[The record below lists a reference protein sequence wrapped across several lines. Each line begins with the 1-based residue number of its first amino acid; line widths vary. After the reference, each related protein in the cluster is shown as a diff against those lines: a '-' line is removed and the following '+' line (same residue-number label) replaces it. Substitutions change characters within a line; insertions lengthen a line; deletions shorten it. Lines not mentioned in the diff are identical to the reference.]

1 MLRQRANR
9 VRMSFYDT
17 YSNSAFDARP
27 YSLTQINP
35 PKIPTWADTI
45 GGNLGGPLRIP
56 HIYDGSDKTF
66 FFVNF
71 ESGWTRSA
79 VDQFSTVPSVFER
92 QNPGDFCDVPGLQI
106 YVPTDP
112 SAPFGT
118 RTLANNGGCQIPSGM
133 ISNTALQ
140 LLQFIP
146 EPNVPGAGLLDN
158 FHLQTRVPTQNTRI
172 NTRILQ
178 TISPKLN
185 ARVIYNFSQAASHA
199 FQSFPS
205 LESNS
210 GTRGQSAT
218 LGLTENF
225 SRAWINDSQLIYSRN
240 RVLNLNSFANVDDVS
255 ADLGITGISNAP
267 IDYGLPQLN
276 FTNYS
281 NLSDAAPSLIRNQ
294 SYRFV
299 DNVTNLRA
307 KHTLTMG
314 AEIRRIE
321 NNTFT
326 DATPEGQFSFSN
338 LMTAQLD
345 SNGNPIAPPAGT
357 LNGYDFASFLL
368 GLPSATNVRFGTPS
382 TYFRSWAYIG
392 YFTDDWRAR
401 PNLTLEYG
409 IRYEAFTPPSELC
422 GHFSNLAL
430 NSTFTEATVVIPAQT
445 SSCSTTP
452 AASTGVAQT
461 SSLINGNYDHFSP
474 RFGIAWRP
482 ALKALNGKHATTVR
496 AGYGMFYNES
506 VYSQLTT
513 ELANQFPW
521 ANSQQLISQPCQPLA
536 ITNIP
541 SSSCSSTT
549 SSVLP
554 NTYAI
559 DPNYKVGYA
568 QLWNVSTET
577 SLFTN
582 TTLSFTYTGTKGTH
596 LDMLFAPNRPLPG
609 SASTPQVV
617 NAGDF
622 IYDTS
627 GANSIYNALQVRLQ
641 QRTTHG
647 VGFNVIYTFGKS
659 MDDASSIG
667 GGSPV
672 VVQNPAD
679 LRAEYG
685 LSSFDVRQQLRSTY
699 FYEIPLGDRHRFA
712 QKGFSAT
719 LLGNWRLSGNITAQ
733 TGTPFT
739 ATETGAAN
747 NTGSGGVF
755 STRPDQICNPN
766 LPASQRSPL
775 HFFNT
780 ACFVAP
786 LTGQFGDAA
795 RNSIEGPGSFIWN
808 VQMAKWF
815 PFGKDQNHR
824 VDVRWEV
831 SNLTN
836 TPRYVGLSTLVGSAT
851 FGSVTAAAG
860 NRTMDVVMRVNF

>member
-1 MLRQRANR
+1 MRQRANQIHL
-9 VRMSFYDT
+9 SLYDT
-17 YSNSAFDARP
+17 YTNSAFDARP

-35 PKIPTWADTI
+35 PKIPAWSETT
-45 GGNLGGPLRIP
+45 GGNVGGPLRIP
-56 HIYDGSDKTF
+56 HIYDGSDRTF

-71 ESGWTRSA
+71 DGSWARNP
-79 VDQFSTVPSVFER
+79 VDQFSTVPTVFER
-92 QNPGDFCDVPGLQI
+92 ANPGNFCDVPGVQI

-133 ISNTALQ
+133 LNSTALQ
-140 LLQFIP
+140 LLQFFP
-146 EPNVPGAGLLDN
+146 EPNVPGAGLVDN
-158 FHLQTRVPTQNTRI
+158 FHLQARVPTQNTRI

-185 ARVIYNFSQAASHA
+185 ARVIYAFSEAANHA

-210 GTRGQSAT
+210 STRGQSAT

-225 SRAWINDSQLIYSRN
+225 SRAWINDSQLIFSRN
-240 RVLNLNSFANVDDVS
+240 RVLNLNSFANGDNVS
-255 ADLGITGISNAP
+255 GDLGITGISTAP
-267 IDYGLPQLN
+267 IDFGLPQLS

-281 NLSDAAPSLIRNQ
+281 NLADQAPSLTRNQ
-294 SYRFV
+294 TYRVV
-299 DNVTNLRA
+299 DSVTNLRA

-338 LMTAQLD
+338 LMTAQLGA
-345 SNGNPIAPPAGT
+345 NGNPITPAPGT

-382 TYFRSWAYIG
+382 SYFRSWAYIG

-422 GHFSNLAL
+422 DHLSNLAL
-430 NSTFTEATVVIPAQT
+430 NSTFTEATVVVPAQS
-445 SSCSTTP
+445 SSCATSLP
-452 AASTGVAQT
+452 SSTGVLQT
-461 SSLINGNYDHFSP
+461 PSLIHGNYDHFSP
-474 RFGIAWRP
+474 RFGLAWRP
-482 ALKALNGKHATTVR
+482 PLKALNGKHATTVR

-506 VYSQLTT
+506 IYSQLTT

-521 ANSQQLISQPCQPLA
+521 ANSQQLISQPCQPLT

-541 SSSCSSTT
+541 SSSCSATT
-549 SSVLP
+549 STVLP

-577 SLFTN
+577 NLFTN
-582 TTLSFTYTGTKGTH
+582 TTLSLTYTGTKGTH
-596 LDMLFAPNRPLPG
+596 LDMLFAPNRTLSG
-609 SASTPQVV
+609 VPQVA
-617 NAGDF
+617 NAGEF

-647 VGFNVIYTFGKS
+647 IGGNVIYTYGKS
-659 MDDASSIG
+659 EDDASSIG
-667 GGSPV
+667 GGAPV
-672 VVQNPAD
+672 VVQNPGD
-679 LRAEYG
+679 LHAEWG
-685 LSSFDVRQQLRSTY
+685 LSSFDVRQQLRATY
-699 FYEIPLGDRHRFA
+699 FYEVPLGDRHRFA
-712 QKGFSAT
+712 QKGVSGA

-739 ATETGAAN
+739 ATVTGAAN
-747 NTGSGGVF
+747 NTGGGGVF
-755 STRPDQICNPN
+755 ATRPDQICNPN
-766 LPASQRSPL
+766 LSASQRSPL
-775 HFFNT
+775 LFFNT

-786 LTGQFGDAA
+786 PAGQFGNAP
-795 RNSIEGPGSFIWN
+795 RNSIEGPGQFTWN
-808 VQMAKWF
+808 AQMAKWF
-815 PFGKDQNHR
+815 PFGKDNNHR
-824 VDVRWEV
+824 VDVRWEITNV
-831 SNLTN
+831 TN
-836 TPRYVGLSTLVGSAT
+836 TPSFVGLSTVVGSST
-851 FGSVTAAAG
+851 FGRVAGGTG

>member
-1 MLRQRANR
+1 
-9 VRMSFYDT
+9 MSYYDT
-17 YSNSAFDARP
+17 YTSSAFDARP
-27 YSLTQINP
+27 YSLTQIDP
-35 PKIPTWADTI
+35 PKIPSWADTV
-45 GGNLGGPLRIP
+45 GGNMGGPLRIP

-71 ESGWTRSA
+71 ESAWNRNA
-79 VDQFSTVPSVFER
+79 VDQFSTVPTALER
-92 QNPGDFCDVPGLQI
+92 QDPGYFCDVPGVQI
-106 YVPTDP
+106 YVPQDL
-112 SAPFGT
+112 SAPFGP
-118 RTLANNGGCQIPSGM
+118 RTNDGCQIPST
-133 ISNTALQ
+133 IINDTAKQ
-140 LLQFIP
+140 LLQFFP
-146 EPNVPGAGLLDN
+146 APNVPGAGLVDN
-158 FHLQTRVPTQNTRI
+158 FHLQARVPTQNTRI

-185 ARVIYNFSQAASHA
+185 ARIIYNYSQAASHA
-199 FQSFPS
+199 FQAYPS

-240 RVLNLNSFANVDDVS
+240 RVINLNSFANANNVS
-255 ADLGITGISNAP
+255 GDLGITGISNTP
-267 IDYGLPQLN
+267 IDWGLPQLS

-299 DNVTNLRA
+299 DSVTNLRA

-345 SNGNPIAPPAGT
+345 ANGNPVTAPAGT

-409 IRYEAFTPPSELC
+409 VRYEAFTPPSELC

-445 SSCSTTP
+445 SSCNTQPVS
-452 AASTGVAQT
+452 STGVLQT
-461 SSLINGNYDHFSP
+461 PSLIHGNYDHFSP

-482 ALKALNGKHATTVR
+482 PLKALNGKHATTVR

-506 VYSQLTT
+506 VYGQLTT

-521 ANSQQLISQPCQPLA
+521 ANSQQLISQPCQPLT

-541 SSSCSSTT
+541 SSSCSATS

-577 SLFTN
+577 NLFTN
-582 TTLSFTYTGTKGTH
+582 TSLSFTYTGTKGTH
-596 LDMLFAPNRPLPG
+596 LDMLFAPNRT
-609 SASTPQVV
+609 ASGTPQVL

-627 GANSIYNALQVRLQ
+627 GANSIFNALQVRLQ

-647 VGFNVIYTFGKS
+647 IGGNVIYTYGKS

-667 GGSPV
+667 GGSPI

-685 LSSFDVRQQLRSTY
+685 LSSFDVRQQLRATY

-712 QKGFSAT
+712 QKGFSAA
-719 LLGNWRLSGNITAQ
+719 LLGNWRMSGNITAQ

-739 ATETGAAN
+739 ATVTGAAN
-747 NTGSGGVF
+747 NTGGGGVF
-755 STRPDQICNPN
+755 ATRPDQICNPN
-766 LPASQRSPL
+766 LPASARAPL
-775 HFFNT
+775 LFFNT

-786 LTGQFGDAA
+786 PAGQFGDAA
-795 RNSIEGPGSFIWN
+795 RNSIEGPGSFKWN

-815 PFGKDQNHR
+815 PFGKDNNHR
-824 VDVRWEV
+824 VDVRWEI
-831 SNLTN
+831 SNVTN
-836 TPRYVGLSTLVGSAT
+836 TPNFVGLSTVVGSST
-851 FGSVTAAAG
+851 FGRINGASG
-860 NRTMDVVMRVNF
+860 MRTMDVVTRVNF

>member
-1 MLRQRANR
+1 MRQRANQIHL
-9 VRMSFYDT
+9 SLYNT
-17 YSNSAFDARP
+17 YTNSAFDAKP
-27 YSLTQINP
+27 YSLDQINP
-35 PKIPTWADTI
+35 PKIPTWGETT

-56 HIYDGSDKTF
+56 HIYDGSDRTF

-71 ESGWTRSA
+71 ESAWTRSA
-79 VDQFSTVPSVFER
+79 VDQFSTVPTVFER
-92 QNPGDFCDVPGLQI
+92 ANPGNFCDVPGVQI

-133 ISNTALQ
+133 LNSTALQ
-140 LLQFIP
+140 LLQFFP
-146 EPNVPGAGLLDN
+146 EPNVPGAGLADN
-158 FHLQTRVPTQNTRI
+158 FHLQTRIPTQNTRI
-172 NTRILQ
+172 NTRVLQ

-185 ARVIYNFSQAASHA
+185 ARVIYNFSEAARHA
-199 FQSFPS
+199 FQSYPS

-218 LGLTENF
+218 LGLTQNY
-225 SRAWINDSQLIYSRN
+225 SRAWINDSQLIFSRN
-240 RVLNLNSFANVDDVS
+240 RVLNLNSFANVDNVS
-255 ADLGITGISNAP
+255 GDLGITGISTAP
-267 IDYGLPQLN
+267 IDFGLPQLS

-281 NLSDAAPSLIRNQ
+281 NLADQAPSLTRNQ
-294 SYRFV
+294 TYRFV
-299 DNVTNLRA
+299 DSVTNLRA

-338 LMTAQLD
+338 LMTAQLGA
-345 SNGNPIAPPAGT
+345 NGNPITPAPGT

-382 TYFRSWAYIG
+382 SYFRSWAYIA
-392 YFTDDWRAR
+392 YLTDDWRAR

-409 IRYEAFTPPSELC
+409 LRYEAFTPPSELC
-422 GHFSNLAL
+422 DHFSNLAL
-430 NSTFTEATVVIPAQT
+430 NSTFTEATVVVPTQT
-445 SSCSTTP
+445 SSCTTP
-452 AASTGVAQT
+452 LASSTGVVQT
-461 SSLINGNYDHFSP
+461 SSLIHGNYDHFSP
-474 RFGIAWRP
+474 RFGLAWRP
-482 ALKALNGKHATTVR
+482 PLKALNGKHATTVR

-506 VYSQLTT
+506 IYSQLTT

-521 ANSQQLISQPCQPLA
+521 SNSQMLISQPCQPLT
-536 ITNIP
+536 ISNIP
-541 SSSCSSTT
+541 TSSCSATS

-577 SLFTN
+577 NLFTN
-582 TTLSFTYTGTKGTH
+582 TTLSVTYTGTKGTH
-596 LDMLFAPNRPLPG
+596 LDMLFAPNRTVTG
-609 SASTPQVV
+609 TPQVL

-627 GANSIYNALQVRLQ
+627 GADSIFNALQIRLQ

-647 VGFNVIYTFGKS
+647 IGGNVIYTYGKS
-659 MDDASSIG
+659 EDDASSIG
-667 GGSPV
+667 GGSAI

-679 LRAEYG
+679 LHAEWG
-685 LSSFDVRQQLRSTY
+685 LSSFDVRQQLRATY

-712 QKGFSAT
+712 QKGASAA
-719 LLGNWRLSGNITAQ
+719 LLGNWRLSGNIVAQ
-733 TGTPFT
+733 TGTPVT
-739 ATETGAAN
+739 ATVTGAAN
-747 NTGSGGVF
+747 NTGGGGVF
-755 STRPDQICNPN
+755 ATRPDEICNPN
-766 LPASQRSPL
+766 LPAGERSPL
-775 HFFNT
+775 DFFNT

-786 LTGQFGDAA
+786 PAGQFGNAP
-795 RNSIEGPGSFIWN
+795 RNSIEGPGQFTWN
-808 VQMAKWF
+808 AQMAKWF
-815 PFGKDQNHR
+815 PFGKDNNHR
-824 VDVRWEV
+824 VDVRWEIT
-831 SNLTN
+831 NLTN
-836 TPRYVGLSTLVGSAT
+836 TPHFVGLSTIVGSTT
-851 FGSVTAAAG
+851 FGRVISATG